1 MKKQTEN
8 VLLKMLV
15 CGESR
20 VGKSLMC
27 SRLATNESDDIDASR
42 YVRRTGSVGF
52 SAIPY
57 EPTIG
62 LDMAVVKR
70 RLSSSTTAKVHLWDT
85 SGDERYL
92 GIIRSYYRCCCA
104 AIVVVDMS
112 DGYTYDYVKKWI
124 KDLRGQKRQ
133 DGRSL
138 VIAVFA
144 DDGNGFHPRNSDVHK
159 YCEKKGVF
167 CGDVKI
173 RQNKNIESCFGIVLS
188 MIYDVYISQGLEMS
202 GIGFLNGSG
211 EYTRSSDA
219 NGIHP
224 LIDITHSINKQG
236 ASGSTNT
243 CYGRCCVIM

>member
-27 SRLATNESDDIDASR
+27 SKLATNESDDIDAAR
-42 YVRRTGSVGF
+42 FVRRTGSVGF

-92 GIIRSYYRCCCA
+92 GIIRSYYRSCCA
-104 AIVVVDMS
+104 AIVLVDMS
-112 DGYTYDYVKKWI
+112 DGDTFEYVKKWI

-144 DDGNGFHPRNSDVHK
+144 DDGNGIHPRNYDVHK
-159 YCEKKGVF
+159 YCEKKSVF

-173 RQNKNIESCFGIVLS
+173 RQNKNIESCFGTVLS
-188 MIYDVYISQGLEMS
+188 MVYDVYISQGLEMS

-211 EYTRSSDA
+211 EYVRSSDA
-219 NGIHP
+219 DGIHP
-224 LIDITHSINKQG
+224 LIDVTHTINNQG
-236 ASGSTNT
+236 TSTHLSSKM
-243 CYGRCCVIM
+243 RCCVVM